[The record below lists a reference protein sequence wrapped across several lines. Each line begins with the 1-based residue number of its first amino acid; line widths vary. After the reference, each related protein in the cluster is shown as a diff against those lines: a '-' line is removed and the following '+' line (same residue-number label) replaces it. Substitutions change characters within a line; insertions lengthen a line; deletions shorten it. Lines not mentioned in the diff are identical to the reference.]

1 MSFFYST
8 KLESLY
14 RKQKLA
20 VTTTS
25 WRMDETYI
33 KVKGRD
39 CYLYRSAFHE
49 GEKDFAIIIRVRLK
63 IKLSAL

>member
-1 MSFFYST
+1 MSFFLLNQT
-8 KLESLY
+8 VILY

-33 KVKGRD
+33 KVKGHD